1 MSRMPLRPGVDL
13 HVLQV
18 AGRPPDDRELC
29 PAIAPCRGDVIE
41 IWVGPSIE
49 TVRMR
54 GGAASLASMPSHV
67 VRVTEDRSRG
77 LAVHVATLG
86 TFDLPLRCAW
96 RYRLDVM
103 QDALT
108 LAKVELQDQ
117 DERLCRLAFEL
128 ARHVENEK
136 ADR

>member
-29 PAIAPCRGDVIE
+29 PAIAPCRDDVIE
-41 IWVGPSIE
+41 LWVGPSIE

-54 GGAASLASMPSHV
+54 GGAASLASLPSHV
-67 VRVTEDRSRG
+67 VRVREDRSRG
-77 LAVHVATLG
+77 LAVHVAILG

-103 QDALT
+103 QDDLA

-117 DERLCRLAFEL
+117 EERLCRLAYEL
-128 ARHVENEK
+128 TRHAELGKAAR
-136 ADR
+136 